1 MYTIAESEVFQMAKK
16 LKVIGVM
23 TTGGDAPGM
32 NPAIRA
38 IVRTANFHGVK
49 VFGIEKGWYGAI
61 NDHIRELTAHSVS
74 GIINRGGTFLHTK
87 RCPEFKEKRNRREA
101 MANFRKYGIE
111 GLVVI
116 GGDGSMRASMAL
128 IDDFKMPI
136 NVVPASIDNDIP
148 GTDFTIGFD
157 TAVNT
162 AMEAIDK
169 IRDTADSHERLFVIE
184 VMGRHNGFIA
194 ADVALVCGAEVV
206 IIPEVKHDIDAIA
219 AKISKGRQRGKES
232 FIVVVAEGAESGV
245 SVRDKLAK
253 RLPDMDIRVSVLG
266 HIQRGGSPSAFS
278 RELAGKL
285 GATATELLIQGKS
298 GLLVGTKSDKVHPVL
313 LNKVGRVI
321 KKIELEQ
328 LRIAEMLSS

>member
-1 MYTIAESEVFQMAKK
+1 MAKK
-16 LKVIGVM
+16 LNIIGVM
-23 TTGGDAPGM
+23 TAGGDAPGM

-38 IVRTANFHGVK
+38 VVRTAVFHGVK
-49 VFGIEKGWYGAI
+49 VFGVEKGWYGAI
-61 NDHIRELTAHSVS
+61 NDHIHELTAHSVS

-87 RCPEFKEKRNRREA
+87 RCPEFKEKNNRHKA
-101 MANFRKYGIE
+101 VINFRKYGIE

-116 GGDGSMRASMAL
+116 GGDGSMRASVAL
-128 IDDFKMPI
+128 INDFKLPI

-194 ADVALVCGAEVV
+194 ADVALVCGAEIV
-206 IIPEVKHDIDAIA
+206 IIPEVKHNIEAIA
-219 AKISKGRQRGKES
+219 AKINKGRQRGKES
-232 FIVVVAEGAESGV
+232 FIVVVAEGAESGS

-285 GATATELLIQGKS
+285 GATAAELLIHGKS
-298 GLLVGTKSDKVHPVL
+298 GLLVGTKSDRVNPVP
-313 LNKVGRVI
+313 LNKVGKLI

-328 LRIAEMLSS
+328 LRIAEMLSV

>member
-1 MYTIAESEVFQMAKK
+1 MAKK
-16 LKVIGVM
+16 LNTIGVI

-38 IVRTANFHGVK
+38 VVRTAAFYGVK
-49 VFGIEKGWYGAI
+49 TYGVEKGWFGAI

-74 GIINRGGTFLHTK
+74 GIIHHGGTFLHTK
-87 RCPEFKEKRNRREA
+87 RCPEFKDKNNRQKA
-101 MANFRKYGIE
+101 LANFKKYGIE
-111 GLVVI
+111 GMVVI

-128 IDDFKMPI
+128 IDDFKFPI

-194 ADVALVCGAEVV
+194 ADVALVCGAEIV
-206 IIPEVKHDIDAIA
+206 IIPEVKHNIDAIA
-219 AKISKGRQRGKES
+219 AKISKGRQRGKERV
-232 FIVVVAEGAESGV
+232 IVVVAEGAESGV

-285 GATATELLIQGKS
+285 GATAAELLINGKY
-298 GLLVGTKSDKVHPVL
+298 GQLVGTKSDKVCPVP
-313 LNKVGRVI
+313 LNKVNRLV
-321 KKIELEQ
+321 KKVEMEQ